1 MPIKIAEEKCKGES
15 CSKCIPICPV
25 DAIVLHKKTDKAKII
40 ESVCTDCEECI
51 EACPEGA
58 ISL

>member
-1 MPIKIAEEKCKGES
+1 MPAKISDNKCLGES

-25 DAIVLHKKTDKAKII
+25 DAIVMYKKTDKAKVI

-51 EACPEGA
+51 EVCPEAA
-58 ISL
+58 ISM

>member
-1 MPIKIAEEKCKGES
+1 MPIKIDEDKCTGES

-25 DAIVLHKKTDKAKII
+25 DAIVIYKKTDKAKII
-40 ESVCTDCEECI
+40 EGICDDCEECI